1 MLQAKAFKE
10 GFSKVFPITDLRA
23 FSADELVM
31 LFGNSDEDWSVESEL
46 TSDNLDTYIN
56 AMIALSEA
64 LKADHGFNVESRA
77 IRDLVETMSE
87 YNPLMRRAY
96 LQFITGS
103 PKLPIGGELYSY
115 CISQNLMDEL
125 KGFRGL
131 NPPLT
136 VVRKPHEAPL
146 TADDYLPSVMTC
158 VNYLKLPEYSSKQV
172 MKEKLRVAI
181 QEGVG
186 SFHLS

>member
-1 MLQAKAFKE
+1 MDAILGKGALLQAKAFKE

-46 TSDNLDTYIN
+46 TAPDYTLKFYILMV
-56 AMIALSEA
+56 MIALSEA

-103 PKLPIGGELYSY
+103 PKLPIGGESYSNY
-115 CISQNLMDEL
+115 GISV
-125 KGFRGL
+125 K
-131 NPPLT
+131 
-136 VVRKPHEAPL
+136 
-146 TADDYLPSVMTC
+146 
-158 VNYLKLPEYSSKQV
+158 
-172 MKEKLRVAI
+172 I
-181 QEGVG
+181 
-186 SFHLS
+186 

>member
-1 MLQAKAFKE
+1 MDAILGKGALLQAKAFKE

-46 TSDNLDTYIN
+46 TAPDYTLKFYILMV
-56 AMIALSEA
+56 MIALSEA

-103 PKLPIGGELYSY
+103 PKLPIGGESYSNY
-115 CISQNLMDEL
+115 CIS
-125 KGFRGL
+125 
-131 NPPLT
+131 
-136 VVRKPHEAPL
+136 VR
-146 TADDYLPSVMTC
+146 
-158 VNYLKLPEYSSKQV
+158 
-172 MKEKLRVAI
+172 I
-181 QEGVG
+181 
-186 SFHLS
+186 

>member
-1 MLQAKAFKE
+1 MDAILGKGALLQAKAFKE

-46 TSDNLDTYIN
+46 TALDYTLKFYILMV
-56 AMIALSEA
+56 MIALSEA

-103 PKLPIGGELYSY
+103 PKLPIGGEAYSNY
-115 CISQNLMDEL
+115 CIS
-125 KGFRGL
+125 
-131 NPPLT
+131 
-136 VVRKPHEAPL
+136 VR
-146 TADDYLPSVMTC
+146 
-158 VNYLKLPEYSSKQV
+158 
-172 MKEKLRVAI
+172 I
-181 QEGVG
+181 
-186 SFHLS
+186 

>member
-1 MLQAKAFKE
+1 MDAILGKGALLQAKAFKE

-46 TSDNLDTYIN
+46 TAPDYTLTFYILMV
-56 AMIALSEA
+56 MIALSEA

-103 PKLPIGGELYSY
+103 PKLPIGGESYSSY
-115 CISQNLMDEL
+115 CIS
-125 KGFRGL
+125 
-131 NPPLT
+131 
-136 VVRKPHEAPL
+136 VR
-146 TADDYLPSVMTC
+146 
-158 VNYLKLPEYSSKQV
+158 
-172 MKEKLRVAI
+172 I
-181 QEGVG
+181 
-186 SFHLS
+186 